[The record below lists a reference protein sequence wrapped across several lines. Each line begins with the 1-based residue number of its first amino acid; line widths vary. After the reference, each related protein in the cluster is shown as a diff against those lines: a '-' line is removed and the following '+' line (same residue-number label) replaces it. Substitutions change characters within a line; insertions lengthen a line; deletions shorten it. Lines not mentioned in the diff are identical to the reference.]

1 MTKKRKFATTHN
13 LKFNTMSSSTID
25 GLTDFN
31 LFSMGGVAGMF
42 RVRALSVDVLLTEV
56 KNTDHMTDVIEWFD
70 EVARLGDKIG
80 VTINGLIAPD
90 LIDICRNHGFA
101 VAGQNLFKQNPGYL
115 KTVKSLNRQMLKS
128 AKQSGS
134 KSKMKRAKIATS
146 VIGSAIK
153 ITESFK
159 NNDTE

>member
-1 MTKKRKFATTHN
+1 MTKKRKFATTNN

-56 KNTDHMTDVIEWFD
+56 KNTDHLTDTIEWFD

-80 VTINGLIAPD
+80 VFINGLIAPN
-90 LIDICRNHGFA
+90 LIGICRDHGF
-101 VAGQNLFKQNPGYL
+101 VITGKNLFKQN
-115 KTVKSLNRQMLKS
+115 RF
-128 AKQSGS
+128 A
-134 KSKMKRAKIATS
+134 
-146 VIGSAIK
+146 
-153 ITESFK
+153 FK
-159 NNDTE
+159 NVKRISRKTRNN